1 MKYISTRDKNLKVSF
16 EQAVKQGL
24 APNRG
29 LFMPENYIK
38 LSAEFWANLFDMSL
52 PEIGYYV
59 GREYVG
65 DEIPDEDFKKLCSEV
80 LNFDIP
86 LVSVKDKIY
95 SLELFHGPTCAFKD
109 VGARFMA
116 RCLGYFSQRK
126 NEKTVIL
133 VATSGDTGSAVAN
146 GFLNVPGVDVI
157 ILYPSGKVSEIQEKQ
172 LTTNG
177 GNITAL
183 EVNGVF
189 DDCQA
194 LVKTAFANF
203 DTKGKFKLTSANSI
217 NIARLIPQSF
227 YYYYAVKQVKSYD
240 SVICVPSGNFGNITG
255 GIFALKSGLPVK
267 HFVAATNANDTVPQY
282 LQSGV
287 YTPKPSVQTISNAM
301 DVGDPSNFERLDMI
315 FSHSSKEF
323 GATISSYSFSDEQ
336 TKKKMSAVYK
346 DFGYMLDPHGAVGM
360 LGIEK
365 YLRDNNLDNPGIF
378 LETAHPAKFL
388 DVVKSAVNAEPV
400 LPEALKNCLNKP
412 KTSIKIENDYKEL
425 EKILA
430 ERYL

>member
-1 MKYISTRDKNLKVSF
+1 MQYISTRDKNLKVTF
-16 EQAVKQGL
+16 EQAVKRGL
-24 APNRG
+24 APNKG
-29 LFMPENYIK
+29 LFIPENFIK
-38 LSAEFWANLFDMSL
+38 MPADFWANLNGMSL
-52 PEIGYYV
+52 PEIGFQV
-59 GREYVG
+59 GRQYVG
-65 DEIPDEDFKKLCSEV
+65 DEIPENDFKKLCAEV

-86 LVSVKDKIY
+86 LVQVKENIY

-116 RCLGYFSQRK
+116 RCLGYFSSQK

-177 GNITAL
+177 NNITAL

-194 LVKTAFANF
+194 LVKTAFQNF
-203 DTKGKFKLTSANSI
+203 DTQNKIKLTSANSI

-227 YYYYAVKQVKSYD
+227 YYYYAVAQIKRGD
-240 SVICVPSGNFGNITG
+240 STICVPSGNFGNITG
-255 GIFALKSGLPVK
+255 GILALKSGLPVE

-282 LQSGV
+282 LKTGV
-287 YTPKPSVQTISNAM
+287 YTAKPSVQTISNAM
-301 DVGDPSNFERLDMI
+301 DVGDPSNFERLNEI
-315 FSHSSKEF
+315 FGHSSKIF
-323 GATISSYSFSDEQ
+323 GDTISSYSFSDDE
-336 TKKKMSAVYK
+336 TRAKMKETYDK
-346 DFGYMLDPHGAVGM
+346 YGYILDPHGAVGM

-365 YLRDNNLDNPGIF
+365 QLASGNKPGIF
-378 LETAHPAKFL
+378 LETAHPCKFI
-388 DVVKSAVNAEPV
+388 DVVQDATKVTPE
-400 LPEALKNCLNKP
+400 LPEALKACLGK
-412 KTSIKIENDYKEL
+412 KKESIKINNDYKEL
-425 EKILA
+425 EQILKD
-430 ERYL
+430 RYL

>member
-24 APNRG
+24 APNKG

-38 LSAEFWANLFDMSL
+38 LPAEFWANLFDMTL
-52 PEIGYYV
+52 PEIGFYV

-65 DEIPDEDFKKLCSEV
+65 GEIPDEDFKKLCEEV

-86 LVSVKDKIY
+86 LVRVKDKVS

-116 RCLGYFSQRK
+116 RCLGYFSSRK

-203 DTKGKFKLTSANSI
+203 DTHGKFKLTSANSI

-255 GIFALKSGLPVK
+255 GILALKSGLPVR

-315 FSHSSKEF
+315 FSHSSKDFE
-323 GATISSYSFSDEQ
+323 ATISAYSFSDEQ
-336 TKKKMSAVYK
+336 TKKKMSSVYR
-346 DFGYMLDPHGAVGM
+346 DYGYMLDPHGAVGM

-365 YLRDNNLDNPGIF
+365 YLRENSLDCPGIF

-388 DVVKSAVNAEPV
+388 DVVRDAVNVKPD
-400 LPEALKNCLNKP
+400 LPEALKKCLGKE
-412 KTSIKIENDYKEL
+412 KSAIKIENDYKEL
-425 EKILA
+425 ERILS
-430 ERYL
+430 ERYM

>member
-24 APNRG
+24 APNKG
-29 LFMPENYIK
+29 LFMPEDYIK
-38 LSAEFWANLFDMSL
+38 LPAEFWANLFDMTL
-52 PEIGYYV
+52 PEIGWYV
-59 GREYVG
+59 GKEYVG
-65 DEIPDEDFKKLCSEV
+65 GEIPDDDFKKLCDEV
-80 LNFDIP
+80 LNFEIP
-86 LVSVKDKIY
+86 LVRVKDKVY

-116 RCLGYFSQRK
+116 RCLGYFSSRK

-203 DTKGKFKLTSANSI
+203 NTYGKFSLTSANSI

-240 SVICVPSGNFGNITG
+240 SVICVPSGNFGNLTG
-255 GIFALKSGLPVK
+255 GILALKSGLPVR

-282 LQSGV
+282 LQTGV

-323 GATISSYSFSDEQ
+323 EKTISAYSFSDTQ
-336 TKKKMSAVYK
+336 TKKKMNAVYQ
-346 DFGYMLDPHGAVGM
+346 DYGYMLDPHGAVGM

-365 YLRDNNLDNPGIF
+365 YLRENSPDSSGIF

-388 DVVKSAVNAEPV
+388 DVVQDAVGVKPD
-400 LPEALKNCLNKP
+400 LPQTLKDCLGRQKC
-412 KTSIKIENDYKEL
+412 SVKIENDYKEL
-425 EKILA
+425 EKILS

>member
-1 MKYISTRDKNLKVSF
+1 MQYVSTRDKSLKVTF
-16 EQAVKQGL
+16 EQAVKRGL
-24 APNRG
+24 APNKG
-29 LFMPENYIK
+29 LFVPEHYITLPK
-38 LSAEFWANLFDMSL
+38 DFWDNLYGMSL
-52 PEIGYYV
+52 QEIGYQV
-59 GREYVG
+59 GRQYVG
-65 DEIPDEDFKKLCSEV
+65 DEIPDNDFRNLCNDV

-86 LVSVKDKIY
+86 LVKVKDNIY

-116 RCLGYFSQRK
+116 RCLGYFSSQK

-177 GNITAL
+177 NNITAL
-183 EVNGVF
+183 EVDGVF

-203 DTKGKFKLTSANSI
+203 DTQNKIKLTSANSI

-227 YYYYAVKQVKSYD
+227 YYYYAISQLKRDDAVV
-240 SVICVPSGNFGNITG
+240 CVPSGNFGNITG
-255 GIFALKSGLPVK
+255 GILALKSGLKIK
-267 HFVAATNANDTVPQY
+267 HFVAATNANDTVPRY
-282 LQSGV
+282 LQTGI
-287 YTPKPSVQTISNAM
+287 YTAKPSVQTISNAM

-315 FSHSSKEF
+315 FDHSSNTF
-323 GATISSYSFSDEQ
+323 GNIISSYSFTDDETRTQ
-336 TKKKMSAVYK
+336 MK
-346 DFGYMLDPHGAVGM
+346 DTYQKYGYILDPHGAVGM

-365 YLRDNNLDNPGIF
+365 YLGNSNTPGIF
-378 LETAHPAKFL
+378 LETAHPCKFL
-388 DVVKSAVNAEPV
+388 DVVKSVNNVTPT
-400 LPEALKNCLNKP
+400 LPESLAKCLNK
-412 KTSIKIENDYKEL
+412 KKETIKISNDYKQL
-425 EKILA
+425 EKILE

>member
-24 APNRG
+24 APNKG

-38 LSAEFWANLFDMSL
+38 LPAEFWANLFDMTL

-59 GREYVG
+59 GKEYVG
-65 DEIPDEDFKKLCSEV
+65 DEIPDEDFKKLCQEV
-80 LNFDIP
+80 LNFEIP
-86 LVSVKDKIY
+86 LVGVKDKIY

-116 RCLGYFSQRK
+116 RCLGYFSSRK

-203 DTKGKFKLTSANSI
+203 DTQGKFKLTSANSI

-227 YYYYAVKQVKSYD
+227 YYYYAVKQVKSYE

-255 GIFALKSGLPVK
+255 GVLALKSGLPVK

-282 LQSGV
+282 LQTGV

-323 GATISSYSFSDEQ
+323 GATISSYSFSDEM
-336 TKKKMSAVYK
+336 TKKKMNVVYQEY
-346 DFGYMLDPHGAVGM
+346 GYMLDPHGAVGM

-365 YLRDNNLDNPGIF
+365 YLRDNAPDSPGIF

-388 DVVKSAVNAEPV
+388 DVVKSAVNTEPV
-400 LPEALKNCLNKP
+400 LPEALKKCLDKP

-425 EKILA
+425 EKILS

>member
-1 MKYISTRDKNLKVSF
+1 MQYVSTRDNNLKVTF
-16 EQAVKQGL
+16 EEAVKRGL
-24 APNRG
+24 APNKG
-29 LFMPENYIK
+29 LFVPENYIK
-38 LSAEFWANLFDMSL
+38 LPQEFWANLFDMTL
-52 PEIGYYV
+52 PEIGYNV
-59 GREYVG
+59 GKQYVG
-65 DEIPDEDFKKLCSEV
+65 DEIPDADFKKLCDEV

-86 LVSVKDKIY
+86 LVNVKDKIY

-116 RCLGYFSQRK
+116 RCLGYFSSKK

-177 GNITAL
+177 NNITAL

-203 DTKGKFKLTSANSI
+203 DTQNKFKLTSANSI

-227 YYYYAVKQVKSYD
+227 YYYYAVAQLKSYN

-255 GIFALKSGLPVK
+255 GILALKSGLPVK
-267 HFVAATNANDTVPQY
+267 HFVAATNANDTIPLY

-287 YTPKPSVQTISNAM
+287 YNAKPSVQTISNAM

-315 FSHSSKEF
+315 FGHDSKTF
-323 GATISSYSFSDEQ
+323 GNTISSFSFSDDE
-336 TKKKMSAVYK
+336 TRKKMKDVYDK
-346 DFGYMLDPHGAVGM
+346 FGYTLDPHGAVGM

-365 YLRDNNLDNPGIF
+365 YLASDDMTPGIF
-378 LETAHPAKFL
+378 LETAHPSKFL
-388 DVVKSAVNAEPV
+388 DVVENATGVTPE
-400 LPEALKNCLNKP
+400 LPATLKACLGK
-412 KTSIKIENDYKEL
+412 KKESIKIENDYKQL
-425 EKILA
+425 EQILKD
-430 ERYL
+430 RYL

>member
-24 APNRG
+24 APMRG

-38 LSAEFWANLFDMSL
+38 LPAEFWANLFDMSL

-59 GREYVG
+59 GKEYVG

-86 LVSVKDKIY
+86 LVRVKDKIY

-255 GIFALKSGLPVK
+255 GILALKSGLPVK

-287 YTPKPSVQTISNAM
+287 YIPKPSVQTISNAM

-336 TKKKMSAVYK
+336 TKKKMSAIYQEY
-346 DFGYMLDPHGAVGM
+346 GYMLDPHGAVGM

-365 YLRDNNLDNPGIF
+365 YLRDNTSDAPGIF

-388 DVVKSAVNAEPV
+388 DVVKSAVNTEPI
-400 LPEALKNCLNKP
+400 LPEALKKCLDKP
-412 KTSIKIENDYKEL
+412 KTSIKMENDYKEL

>member
-1 MKYISTRDKNLKVSF
+1 MQYFSTRDKGLKVSF

-29 LFMPENYIK
+29 LFMPEEYIK
-38 LSAEFWANLFDMSL
+38 LDTEFWANLFDMSL
-52 PEIGYYV
+52 PEIGYHV
-59 GREYVG
+59 GKGYVG
-65 DEIPDEDFKKLCSEV
+65 DEIPDEDFKKLCNEV

-86 LVSVKDKIY
+86 LVRVKDQVY

-116 RCLGYFSQRK
+116 RCLGYFSSRK

-194 LVKTAFANF
+194 LVKTAFSQF
-203 DTKGKFKLTSANSI
+203 DTKGKFSLTSANSI

-227 YYYYAVKQVKSYD
+227 YYYYAVKQLKSFEF
-240 SVICVPSGNFGNITG
+240 VICVPSGNFGNITG
-255 GIFALKSGLPVK
+255 GILALKSGLKVN

-282 LQSGV
+282 LQTGV
-287 YTPKPSVQTISNAM
+287 YKPKPSVQTISNAM
-301 DVGDPSNFERLDMI
+301 DVGDPSNFERLDEI
-315 FSHSSKEF
+315 FSHSSKNF
-323 GATISSYSFSDEQ
+323 ASVISSYSFSDEE
-336 TKKKMSAVYK
+336 TKKKMKMVYSEY
-346 DFGYMLDPHGAVGM
+346 GYTLDPHGAVGM

-365 YLRDNNLDNPGIF
+365 YLKENASACPGVF

-388 DVVKSAVNAEPV
+388 DVVEQAVGVTPE
-400 LPEALKNCLNKP
+400 LPENLKKCLGKE
-412 KTSIKIENDYKEL
+412 KVSIKIENDYKEL
-425 EKILA
+425 EKILS

>member
-1 MKYISTRDKNLKVSF
+1 MQYISTRDKNLKISF
-16 EQAVKQGL
+16 EQAVKRGL
-24 APNRG
+24 APNKG
-29 LFMPENYIK
+29 LFVPENYITLPK
-38 LSAEFWANLFDMSL
+38 EFWDNLYGMSL
-52 PEIGYYV
+52 QEIGYQV
-59 GREYVG
+59 GRQYVG
-65 DEIPDEDFKKLCSEV
+65 DEIPDDDFRQICNEV

-86 LVSVKDKIY
+86 LVNVKDNIY

-116 RCLGYFSQRK
+116 RCLGYFSRQR

-183 EVNGVF
+183 EVDGVF

-203 DTKGKFKLTSANSI
+203 DTKDKIKLTSANSI

-227 YYYYAVKQVKSYD
+227 YYYYAVSQLKRD
-240 SVICVPSGNFGNITG
+240 DAVICVPSGNFGNITG
-255 GIFALKSGLPVK
+255 GILALKSGLKVK
-267 HFVAATNANDTVPQY
+267 HFVAATNANDTVPRY
-282 LQSGV
+282 LETGV
-287 YTPKPSVQTISNAM
+287 YTAKPSVQTISNAM
-301 DVGDPSNFERLDMI
+301 DVGDPSNFERLDEI
-315 FSHSSKEF
+315 FCHSSNNF
-323 GATISSYSFSDEQ
+323 GSTISSYSFSDDATRQ
-336 TKKKMSAVYK
+336 KMK
-346 DFGYMLDPHGAVGM
+346 DTYENHKYILDPHGAVGM

-365 YLRDNNLDNPGIF
+365 YLGDDKDTPGVF
-378 LETAHPAKFL
+378 LETAHPCKFL
-388 DVVKSAVNAEPV
+388 DVVQQSTGITPQ
-400 LPEALKNCLNKP
+400 LPEALSRCLGKE
-412 KTSIKIENDYKEL
+412 KVSIKIDNDYKQL
-425 EKILA
+425 EKILSY
-430 ERYL
+430 RYL